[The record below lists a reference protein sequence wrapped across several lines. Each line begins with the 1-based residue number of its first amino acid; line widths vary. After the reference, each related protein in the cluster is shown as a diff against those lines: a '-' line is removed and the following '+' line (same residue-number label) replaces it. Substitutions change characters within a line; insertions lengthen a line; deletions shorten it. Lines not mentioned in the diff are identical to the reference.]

1 MKKLLIYPAIDS
13 ERLSR
18 MQEVSDQVTIANID
32 DLSDALTEIKDSD
45 AFFGKIT
52 PQLLAAA
59 ENLQW
64 IQSPTASL
72 EHYVFP
78 ELIEHPVQL
87 TNMRGLFY
95 DVIAD
100 HVMGFVLCFARNLH
114 RYIRQQADSNWQP
127 IGGTAGKP
135 NFVTG
140 PGQVSEVDRSH
151 LHLSDCSLGVIG
163 AGSIGAE
170 ICHRAAAFG
179 MKVYAVDPIATEIP
193 GVVDEVWKVD
203 RLNELLALSD
213 FTVIAAPHT
222 PQTEKLFRTAQFQQM
237 KSSAYLINIGRG
249 AIVDL
254 NDLTTA
260 LQNGD
265 IAGTALDVFEIEPLP
280 KEHPLWHME
289 NVIITPHIAAAST
302 RVPERHLET
311 LLENLRC
318 FLADK
323 PFITLADK
331 QNWF

>member
-1 MKKLLIYPAIDS
+1 MTKLLIYPAIDAQ
-13 ERLSR
+13 RLSR
-18 MQEVSDQVTIANID
+18 IQDVSDQLTIVNAQDVTE
-32 DLSDALTEIKDSD
+32 ALDEIKDAD

-52 PQLLAAA
+52 PELLAPA
-59 ENLQW
+59 EKLQW

-78 ELIEHPVQL
+78 ELVEHPVQL

-127 IGGTAGKP
+127 IGGKAGKP
-135 NFVTG
+135 DFVTG

-151 LHLSDCSLGVIG
+151 MHLSDCSLGVVG

-170 ICHRAAAFG
+170 ICRRAAAFG
-179 MKVYAVDPIATEIP
+179 MQVYAVDPIATEIP
-193 GVVDEVWKVD
+193 GVVEEVWNVD
-203 RLNELLALSD
+203 RLNDLLALSD

-237 KSSAYLINIGRG
+237 KSSTYLINIGRG

-265 IAGTALDVFEIEPLP
+265 IAGAALDVFEIEPLP
-280 KEHPLWHME
+280 REHPLWGME

-318 FLADK
+318 FLTNK

>member
-13 ERLSR
+13 NRLAR
-18 MQEVSDQVTIANID
+18 IQ
-32 DLSDALTEIKDSD
+32 DLSDQLSIANVTDVTEARTEIKDAD

-52 PQLLAAA
+52 PELLAAA

-78 ELIEHPVQL
+78 ELVEHPCQL

-114 RYIRQQADSNWQP
+114 TYIRQQANSNWQP

-135 NFVTG
+135 DFVTG

-151 LHLSDCSLGVIG
+151 RHLSDCTLGVVG

-170 ICHRAAAFG
+170 ICRRAAAFG
-179 MKVYAVDPIATEIP
+179 MKVTAVDPIIREVP
-193 GVVDEVWKVD
+193 GVVEEVWNVD
-203 RLNELLALSD
+203 RLHDLLAISD

-222 PQTEKLFRTAQFQQM
+222 PQTEKLFRTAEFQKM
-237 KSSAYLINIGRG
+237 KSTAYLINIGRG

-254 NDLTTA
+254 KDLTAA
-260 LQNGD
+260 LQNHE
-265 IAGTALDVFEIEPLP
+265 IAGAALDVFEIEPLP
-280 KEHPLWHME
+280 QDHPLWSME

-311 LLENLRC
+311 FLENIRC
-318 FLADK
+318 FLANK